1 MGFSSELK
9 VARLAVQRA
18 SRLAKMVSEAGF
30 QSITKSDDS
39 PVTVADFGAQAII
52 ISAIK
57 NSFPNDQIVGEEDAG
72 ALRENDSLASK
83 VYGFVEKAIAQ
94 SSEAEKEVLGDIK
107 TQADMLNAIDLG
119 NYQGGKGSRF
129 WALDPIDGTKGF
141 VRQEQ
146 YAVCLA
152 LLDESAKV
160 QVAVIGCP
168 NLKTDYK
175 DHSPD
180 AALGALFSAVRG
192 DGAFVE
198 PLFKDDV
205 KSKIAISFNQHVAT
219 SDASFCESAET
230 GHSNRPQQEAIA
242 KELGI
247 VKPPVRMDSQAKYC
261 SAARGDGDIYL
272 RLPVSLKYEEKIWD
286 HAAGSLLVEESGG
299 VVSDCRGS
307 SLDFSQGR
315 TLKAN
320 KGVVVA
326 SKQLYPD
333 VIQVI
338 AELQERQDV
347 SDSAGVV

>member
-1 MGFSSELK
+1 MGFAKELK

-57 NSFPNDQIVGEEDAG
+57 KSFPNDKIVGEEDANT
-72 ALRENDSLASK
+72 LRENASLASK

-94 SSEAEKEVLGDIK
+94 SSEAENEVLGDIK

-119 NYQGGKGSRF
+119 DYQGGKGSRF

-152 LLDESAKV
+152 LLDESARV

-175 DHSPD
+175 DHSHD
-180 AALGALFSAVRG
+180 AALGALFSAVKG
-192 DGAFVE
+192 EGAFVE
-198 PLFKDDV
+198 SLFKDGE
-205 KSKIAISFNQHVAT
+205 SKTSISFNQHVTTA
-219 SDASFCESAET
+219 DASFCESAET

-261 SAARGDGDIYL
+261 SVARGDGDIYL

-286 HAAGSLLVEESGG
+286 HAAGSLLVEEAGG

-338 AELQERQDV
+338 AEVQERQDV
-347 SDSAGVV
+347 SDSAGVI